1 MKLTTLI
8 ENSTGDIPE
17 LQAEHGLSML
27 IEDNN
32 SKILFDTGKT
42 GAIVD
47 NSKILGINLND
58 IDILVL
64 SHAHYDHCG
73 GVKKLLETY
82 NIKPKLIIG
91 KNFFENSDKYH
102 YSDKVTNLDFAKKIG
117 YTYVGIDFDK
127 KYLENKGIEIIE
139 ASSNG
144 IMKISD
150 NVFVFS
156 NFEKKYDFETQVSAM
171 QYIKDGKYVT
181 DTFEEEIAL
190 GIKTND
196 GLYILL
202 GCAHPGFLNM
212 VKTIEERTGEKI
224 AGIIGGTHLSEANDE
239 RINKSIEELKKMNV
253 KVLGLS
259 HCTGE
264 KAVNMLKTFLPDLF
278 INKTGTVFEL
288 YN

>member
-1 MKLTTLI
+1 MKLITLI
-8 ENSTGDIPE
+8 ENSKGDIPE
-17 LQAEHGLSML
+17 LQAEHGLSIL
-27 IEDNN
+27 VEDNN
-32 SKILFDTGKT
+32 TKILFDTGKT
-42 GAIVD
+42 GTIVE
-47 NSKILGINLND
+47 NAKILGVDLKD

-73 GVKKLLETY
+73 GVKRVLETY
-82 NIKPKLIIG
+82 DVKPKLIIG
-91 KNFFENSDKYH
+91 KMFFENSDKYH

-127 KYLENKGIEIIE
+127 KYLEDKGIEIIE

-288 YN
+288 DN